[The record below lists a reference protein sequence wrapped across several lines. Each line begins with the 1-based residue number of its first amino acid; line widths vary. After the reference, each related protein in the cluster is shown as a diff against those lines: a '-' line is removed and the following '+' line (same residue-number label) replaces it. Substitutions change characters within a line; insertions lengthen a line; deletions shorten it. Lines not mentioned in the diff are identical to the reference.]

1 MSAPPGGPG
10 HPADD
15 PGFTDGDRLVVP
27 AQRPASPSEP
37 PHDPEAARHSSDDP
51 AAPRRGPW
59 PGSGLPTSAPPAVQV
74 PPVGTA
80 ASGFEVPPGF
90 HAPERG
96 EAGSP
101 PTDGPR
107 DWSSRFPTE
116 GGPRGADRFAPAE
129 PTVDRFAPAEPTAG
143 ADPRGAGA
151 ESRGADPR
159 GVDPRGAD
167 PRGADPRGVDP
178 RGAESRGAESR
189 GAEQHGAEQPGGEQ
203 SSAGRRPGVGPDE
216 PDWSGPSWNRPSWG
230 GTWAPSWSR
239 DEEPPVGRPT
249 RAERAAE
256 WSAEP
261 ARPYEP
267 VRAEPA
273 RPYQPVRAEPARPYE
288 PVRSEVPRPYELTRS
303 EPVTPPALPE
313 PTPPVVARP
322 GRDQPTVAPV
332 VDRSAPV
339 RPGTD
344 HPEPDWSDRT
354 GRDRE
359 QPERDWPER
368 ADLPERDLADRTDR
382 SGRDFSDRSAR
393 DYADRTNRSGPDWVD
408 HGGRAERSERGWSDP
423 VQREWPDRTE
433 REWPDRTEGEWPD
446 RTERDQSDR
455 DRPDQPGR
463 DWPGRVERPDHDR
476 SAGGPP
482 TEGSRTPDRPAERP
496 PWAVGPP
503 ADAPPV
509 MPPVPRDAP
518 TGPPPPAHDA
528 FAGLPRDEPPGMP
541 PVPRDEPRGVL
552 PLPRTEPLGPPAGP
566 GGERGTGLPPA
577 ARADQPFRLPRDEP
591 GTRPATSTGR
601 ADQPFRLRSVP
612 TEPAAPT
619 DLPGHPPEPPVSAVG
634 APATSGPRRLD
645 RIPPA
650 PVPTS
655 APPYAARRSAP
666 DPLTTTEPVVDERK
680 PDRGMAVLPQRV
692 PAEPDVPVVPEP
704 PAVEPPAETPE
715 LARIATHLRRDD
727 EPAPL
732 RERPEGFDVN
742 AILDAVREVAGVR
755 DAALRR
761 TPAGAHSLRLDLS
774 DGADPAEVSRLVAR
788 LLQERMGL
796 AAAPQNLPG
805 EPSAPVPPPLR
816 RRTGEP
822 RPGAGEPRPGDPRG
836 RDEFSQ
842 ADRRDPHRGGA
853 PTGRA
858 RAVEPPAAVSPV
870 VPPSAVAPPVVP
882 PPPVEERPAG
892 DPARPVG
899 EPSARPGPE
908 RPATGARADGALWDG
923 EEQPAEQSPTVSGVP
938 RRRRQPTHRG
948 RASVEEAT
956 PGALLPPTGS
966 PATLNASYSGGQMTT
981 TETAPSRPLDTGGV
995 PGPRVVIDHVQVST
1009 FGLDANVEVRLLT
1022 AGEPAAGHATGP
1034 AVDGYVLR
1042 LCAVAAAAAVDE
1054 LLRHAERTAERG
1066 RCFVEHAAVVPF
1078 GNCEVATVVV
1088 LLVCDGWVE
1097 QLAGSA
1103 LVAGDPRQAVVRAT
1117 LAAVNRRLEALLA

>member
-1 MSAPPGGPG
+1 MSESGQPGAATPGEHGDGTGQQDDLARSASGWAPATGWSGGVETTGYREAGAPWNRPDPAGGWGGQPSRHGDLPAPFATPSTDEEAPRNGRAHRNGHDSAPDFPAPLRRPVSAPPGGPG
-10 HPADD
+10 HPVAD
-15 PGFTDGDRLVVP
+15 PRVTDGDRLVVP
-27 AQRPASPSEP
+27 APRPASPTGP

-51 AAPRRGPW
+51 AAPRSAHW
-59 PGSGLPTSAPPAVQV
+59 PAGDPPTSAPPAVQV

-96 EAGSP
+96 GSGSSP
-101 PTDGPR
+101 DDPRDRFSGPDGPR
-107 DWSSRFPTE
+107 GT
-116 GGPRGADRFAPAE
+116 DR
-129 PTVDRFAPAEPTAG
+129 AEPTADTG
-143 ADPRGAGA
+143 PPGTADPRGTGA
-151 ESRGADPR
+151 RGAGEP
-159 GVDPRGAD
+159 
-167 PRGADPRGVDP
+167 
-178 RGAESRGAESR
+178 S
-189 GAEQHGAEQPGGEQ
+189 PGE
-203 SSAGRRPGVGPDE
+203 RRTTAGPDE

-239 DEEPPVGRPT
+239 DEEPPVGRRA

-256 WSAEP
+256 WSAEA

-288 PVRSEVPRPYELTRS
+288 PVRSEVPRPYELTRT
-303 EPVTPPALPE
+303 EPATPPALPE
-313 PTPPVVARP
+313 PTVERSGRERSAAERVAPGRP
-322 GRDQPTVAPV
+322 GV
-332 VDRSAPV
+332 
-339 RPGTD
+339 D
-344 HPEPDWSDRT
+344 HPERAWSGHTGEHPVPDWDGHADRPERHEPTDRSERDRPGPDWSE
-354 GRDRE
+354 RDAR
-359 QPERDWPER
+359 PERDWADPAGRDR
-368 ADLPERDLADRTDR
+368 AD
-382 SGRDFSDRSAR
+382 G
-393 DYADRTNRSGPDWVD
+393 
-408 HGGRAERSERGWSDP
+408 SEWDWSDP
-423 VQREWPDRTE
+423 AGRNWSGP
-433 REWPDRTEGEWPD
+433 G
-446 RTERDQSDR
+446 ERDRSPVEPQR
-455 DRPDQPGR
+455 LHPADRPG
-463 DWPGRVERPDHDR
+463 W
-476 SAGGPP
+476 STGGP
-482 TEGSRTPDRPAERP
+482 AE
-496 PWAVGPP
+496 VPP
-503 ADAPPV
+503 A
-509 MPPVPRDAP
+509 PRDVPA
-518 TGPPPPAHDA
+518 GPPP
-528 FAGLPRDEPPGMP
+528 LPRDEPVAVP
-541 PVPRDEPRGVL
+541 PPTRDE
-552 PLPRTEPLGPPAGP
+552 PAGP
-566 GGERGTGLPPA
+566 GDERAATLPA
-577 ARADQPFRLPRDEP
+577 AVRADQPFRLPRDEP
-591 GTRPATSTGR
+591 SPRPATSPAGR
-601 ADQPFRLRSVP
+601 IDQPFRLRSVP
-612 TEPAAPT
+612 TEPATPT
-619 DLPGHPPEPPVSAVG
+619 DLPGHPPEPPLTAG
-634 APATSGPRRLD
+634 APATNGPRRLD
-645 RIPPA
+645 QVPSAPA
-650 PVPTS
+650 PTS

-666 DPLTTTEPVVDERK
+666 DPLTTTEPVVDGRR
-680 PDRGMAVLPQRV
+680 PDRGTAVLPQRV

-796 AAAPQNLPG
+796 AAAPRSLSG
-805 EPSAPVPPPLR
+805 EPSAAVPPPMR

-822 RPGAGEPRPGDPRG
+822 RVVEPTAGV
-836 RDEFSQ
+836 
-842 ADRRDPHRGGA
+842 
-853 PTGRA
+853 PTPTA
-858 RAVEPPAAVSPV
+858 EPPAARPG
-870 VPPSAVAPPVVP
+870 A
-882 PPPVEERPAG
+882 ERPAAG
-892 DPARPVG
+892 VRVDAATGGPARDAEDP
-899 EPSARPGPE
+899 
-908 RPATGARADGALWDG
+908 
-923 EEQPAEQSPTVSGVP
+923 PAEQSPTASGVP
-938 RRRRQPTHRG
+938 RRRRQSTPHRG
-948 RASVEEAT
+948 RASVEEAL
-956 PGALLPPTGS
+956 PGALPPTGS

-1103 LVAGDPRQAVVRAT
+1103 LVSGDPRQAVVRAT